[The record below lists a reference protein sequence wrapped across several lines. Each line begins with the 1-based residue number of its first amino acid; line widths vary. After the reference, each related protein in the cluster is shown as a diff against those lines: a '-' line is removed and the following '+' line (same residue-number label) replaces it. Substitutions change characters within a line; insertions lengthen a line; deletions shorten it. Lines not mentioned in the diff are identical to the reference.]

1 MRHSAVFECIYFT
14 GIHAVVESAKV
25 CVSPFDISSG
35 IVQSYFCR
43 LTVSHSVTLR
53 LCSLFSQETRINC
66 IRIARKGELFNADAT
81 ELFLEVLCSFV
92 LNSANFLK
100 DSVR

>member
-1 MRHSAVFECIYFT
+1 MYFYTLT

-25 CVSPFDISSG
+25 SVNPFDISSG

-43 LTVSHSVTLR
+43 LTVSHSVTLH

-81 ELFLEVLCSFV
+81 ELLFALF
-92 LNSANFLK
+92 F
-100 DSVR
+100 

>member
-1 MRHSAVFECIYFT
+1 MYFYSFT

-25 CVSPFDISSG
+25 SVSLFDISSG

-43 LTVSHSVTLR
+43 LTVSHSVTLH

-81 ELFLEVLCSFV
+81 EVLCSFV
-92 LNSANFLK
+92 LNSFLK
-100 DSVR
+100 DCVR